1 MFAQKSANSH
11 RMDALSIIDYH
22 PDYQADFKRLNVAWI
37 SRYFRLES
45 HDLEQL
51 DDPEH
56 HVLRDGGHI
65 LLAKTGSDIV
75 GTVAL
80 VQVRPGSWELAKMAV
95 DEAFQG
101 RQIGK
106 RLGEAAIAWVR
117 QQGGQEIFLESNRRL
132 APALAL
138 YQRLGFEEV
147 PLEETPYARADIKMA
162 MSLLSK

>member
-11 RMDALSIIDYH
+11 RMDDLSIIDYH
-22 PDYQADFKRLNVAWI
+22 PDYQPDFKRLNVAWI

-56 HVLRDGGHI
+56 HVLRNGGQI